1 MRQSRFPSL
10 LPRSLAT
17 EDDPLTVSWLILT
30 ALSTQSGEQHPE
42 IAVPAAHFRIG
53 CNNNDADARYWA
65 VMSYARLADN
75 AIAFGYKINAKA
87 REYLAKVLRLAPGWP
102 VYRHLTDYSCFK
114 YREILHTAY
123 GVSSMA
129 SVLRSL
135 TLFLVL
141 IVGGSSVFA
150 QIANSTRPEAAG
162 ASIDGL
168 ITVADQQGQ
177 ADAVPGVLV
186 RLADASSAPE
196 PLSATTDAEGRYRFT
211 QLSPGTY
218 TIEVRLDGFQP
229 FTESIVLSQG
239 DAKTENVSLELD
251 KVVQKI
257 EVRDKAAGVST
268 ESADSTATV
277 SSSQFT
283 TLPLAEQKF
292 KAALP
297 LVPGVVRTKDGK
309 LNFKGAP
316 ENQGMLLVDSAQ
328 TVDPVTGSF
337 SIPIPL
343 DAIQTMN
350 VAKAPYSAEYGGFSG
365 GLTTIETKP
374 PGGSWNYGVMD
385 FIPGLRGKE
394 DHIVGVSDFTPRMF
408 FGGPLIKDKLYFLE
422 ALTYDVRKSPTR
434 GLPWPNDE
442 TKRQGWNSLTSLQ
455 AVLSPE
461 HLLSVTLNGFSNR
474 RQFADINALVPQTA
488 SADDGQRGVS
498 IGANDSYQFNSGG
511 LLNTIFRYTRFDSN
525 AHGQGPEDM
534 LITPEGWGGNFF
546 DTWTRVSNQYQL
558 RPVYQSPLKEWWGRH
573 QVKVGVDFSH
583 RSFDGTDHSHPIDLL
598 RQDGSLAE
606 QIDFQ
611 GNGGLRA
618 RDTAVAEFVQDHWTL
633 NDRLAL
639 DLGGRLS
646 SESIGR
652 SAAFAPRIGLVYSP
666 TEDRK
671 TIIRAGVGLFY
682 DRVPLLA
689 ADFLENPTRVAS
701 FYNETG
707 ALVNSLIFQ
716 NAYVAMAPGRGLV
729 QVGHS
734 LDSSPRNSTLNFEV
748 DREVWRSTV
757 IRISYLY
764 SYTQGLYVVTPLAAA
779 AGAPSLLG
787 LADTGG
793 SHYHELEATLHYR
806 PSERSVLNVSYVRSR
821 ARGDLNTLSDV
832 FVPFEQP
839 VIRPNVSG
847 NLAQDVPNRVVGWG
861 TLSLPWN
868 LTVSPVVDVHSGLPY
883 SDVDAL
889 QNYVGMPNNQRYP
902 TFFSFDLKVYRE
914 FQVHLPFLGKGKKRK
929 LRFGLYSINLT
940 NHSNALEV
948 YSNVTSPFFGHFV
961 GFQHRVNGFVIDA
974 VN

>member
-1 MRQSRFPSL
+1 MQRI
-10 LPRSLAT
+10 
-17 EDDPLTVSWLILT
+17 ENG
-30 ALSTQSGEQHPE
+30 LSSP
-42 IAVPAAHFRIG
+42 
-53 CNNNDADARYWA
+53 
-65 VMSYARLADN
+65 
-75 AIAFGYKINAKA
+75 
-87 REYLAKVLRLAPGWP
+87 APGLW
-102 VYRHLTDYSCFK
+102 
-114 YREILHTAY
+114 
-123 GVSSMA
+123 
-129 SVLRSL
+129 SL
-135 TLFLVL
+135 SLFVAL
-141 IVGGSSVFA
+141 IVGGSSAFA
-150 QIANSTRPEAAG
+150 QIADVSLPEAAG
-162 ASIDGL
+162 ASIEGL
-168 ITVADQQGQ
+168 VTVADQKGLG
-177 ADAVPGVLV
+177 DAVPGVLV
-186 RLADASSAPE
+186 KLADASSAPE

-218 TIEVRLDGFQP
+218 TIEARLDGFQS
-229 FTESIVLSQG
+229 FAKSIVLRQG
-239 DAKTENVSLELD
+239 DAKVENVSLELD
-251 KVVQKI
+251 RVVQNI
-257 EVRDKAAGVST
+257 EVRDKLAAVST
-268 ESADSTATV
+268 DSSDLTATV
-277 SSSQFT
+277 SSAQFIS
-283 TLPLAEQKF
+283 LPLAEHKF

-297 LVPGVVRTKDGK
+297 LVPGVVRTNDGK

-350 VAKAPYSAEYGGFSG
+350 VDKAPYSAEYGGFSG
-365 GLTTIETKP
+365 GLTAIETKQA
-374 PGGSWNYGVMD
+374 GGSWNYGVMD
-385 FIPGLRGKE
+385 FIPGIRGK
-394 DHIVGVSDFTPRMF
+394 DGHIAGVSDFTPRMF
-408 FGGPLIKDKLYFLE
+408 FGGPLIKDKLYFSE
-422 ALTYDVRKSPTR
+422 ALTYDVRKSPIR
-434 GLPWPNDE
+434 GLAWPNDE

-455 AVLSPE
+455 SVLSPE

-511 LLNTIFRYTRFDSN
+511 LLNTLFRYTRFDSD
-525 AHGQGPEDM
+525 AHGQGPQDM

-546 DTWTRVSNQYQL
+546 DTWTRASNQYQL

-583 RSFDGTDHSHPIDLL
+583 RSFDGTDHSHPIELL

-618 RDTAVAEFVQDHWTL
+618 RDTEVAEFVQDHWTL

-646 SESIGR
+646 SESVGR
-652 SAAFAPRIGLVYSP
+652 SAAFAPRAGLVYAP
-666 TEDRK
+666 TQDRK
-671 TIIRAGVGLFY
+671 TIIRAGGGLFY

-689 ADFLENPTRVAS
+689 ADFLDNPTRVAS

-707 ALVNSLIFQ
+707 ALVDSLIFQ
-716 NAYVAMAPGRGLV
+716 NAYVALVPVRGLV

-748 DREVWRSTV
+748 DREVSRSAV

-764 SYTQGLYVVTPLAAA
+764 SHTQDLYVVTPLAA
-779 AGAPSLLG
+779 GAHSLLG

-806 PSERSVLNVSYVRSR
+806 PTERSVLNVSYVRSR

-839 VIRPNVSG
+839 VIRPDVSG
-847 NLAQDVPNRVVGWG
+847 TLAQDVPNRVVGWG
-861 TLSLPWN
+861 IFSLPWN

-889 QNYVGMPNNQRYP
+889 QNYVGTPNNQRFP
-902 TFFSFDLKVYRE
+902 AFFSLDLKVYRE
-914 FQVHLPFLGKGKKRK
+914 FQLHLPFLGKEKKRK
-929 LRFGLYSINLT
+929 LRFGLYSVNVT
-940 NHSNALEV
+940 GHSNALEV

>member
-1 MRQSRFPSL
+1 MSNSRERL
-10 LPRSLAT
+10 NTGPRNFRRLIA
-17 EDDPLTVSWLILT
+17 LILWGT
-30 ALSTQSGEQHPE
+30 
-42 IAVPAAHFRIG
+42 
-53 CNNNDADARYWA
+53 
-65 VMSYARLADN
+65 
-75 AIAFGYKINAKA
+75 
-87 REYLAKVLRLAPGWP
+87 
-102 VYRHLTDYSCFK
+102 
-114 YREILHTAY
+114 
-123 GVSSMA
+123 
-129 SVLRSL
+129 SL
-135 TLFLVL
+135 
-141 IVGGSSVFA
+141 FA
-150 QIANSTRPEAAG
+150 QVPKGSRPEVAG
-162 ASIDGL
+162 TSIEGL
-168 ITVADQQGQ
+168 VVVSDQQGH

-186 RLADASSAPE
+186 KLAGATSGPE
-196 PLSATTDAEGRYRFT
+196 PVSATTDAEGRYRFT
-211 QLSPGTY
+211 QLSPGDY
-218 TIEVRLDGFQP
+218 TIEARLDGFQP
-229 FTESIVLSQG
+229 FTESIVLRQG
-239 DAKTENVSLELD
+239 DAKIENVSLELD
-251 KVVQKI
+251 KVVQNI
-257 EVRDKAAGVST
+257 EVRDKAAAAST
-268 ESADSTATV
+268 ESADSSASVT
-277 SSSQFT
+277 SSQFT

-297 LVPGVVRTKDGK
+297 LVPGVVRTNDGK

-350 VAKAPYSAEYGGFSG
+350 VDKAPYSAEYGGFSG
-365 GLTTIETKP
+365 GLTAIETKP
-374 PGGSWNYGVMD
+374 PGGGWNYGLMD
-385 FIPGLRGKE
+385 FIPGVRGKE
-394 DHIVGVSDFTPRMF
+394 GHIVGVSDFTPRMF
-408 FGGPLIKDKLYFLE
+408 FGGPLIKDRLYFSE

-434 GLPWPNDE
+434 GLAWPHDE

-461 HLLSVTLNGFSNR
+461 HLLTVTLNGFSNR
-474 RQFADINALVPQTA
+474 REFADINALVPQTA

-511 LLNTIFRYTRFDSN
+511 LLNTLFRYTRFDSD
-525 AHGQGPEDM
+525 AHGQGPQDM

-546 DTWTRVSNQYQL
+546 DTWTRASNQYQL
-558 RPVYQSPLKEWWGRH
+558 RPVYQSPLREWWGRH

-583 RSFDGTDHSHPIDLL
+583 RSFDGTDHSHPIKLL

-618 RDTAVAEFVQDHWTL
+618 RDTEVAEFVQDHWTL

-646 SESIGR
+646 SESVGR
-652 SAAFAPRIGLVYSP
+652 SAAFAPRAGLVYAP
-666 TEDRK
+666 TQDRK
-671 TIIRAGVGLFY
+671 TIIRAGGGLFY

-689 ADFLENPTRVAS
+689 ADFLDNPTRVAS

-729 QVGHS
+729 QAGHS
-734 LDSSPRNSTLNFEV
+734 LDTSPRNSTLNFEV
-748 DREVWRSTV
+748 DREVSRSAV

-764 SYTQGLYVVTPLAAA
+764 SHTQDLYVVTPLAA
-779 AGAPSLLG
+779 GAHPLLG

-806 PSERSVLNVSYVRSR
+806 PTERSVLNVSYVRSR

-839 VIRPNVSG
+839 VIRPDVSG
-847 NLAQDVPNRVVGWG
+847 TLSQDVPNRVVGWG
-861 TLSLPWN
+861 IFSLPWN

-889 QNYVGMPNNQRYP
+889 QNYVGTPNNQRFP
-902 TFFSFDLKVYRE
+902 AFFSLDLKVYRE
-914 FQVHLPFLGKGKKRK
+914 FQLHLPFLGKQKRRK
-929 LRFGLYSINLT
+929 LRFGLYSVNIT
-940 NHSNALEV
+940 GHSNPLEV